1 MPRKSDNT
9 LEIIKKMGYSSY
21 YINKVKSIKNR
32 KQKEKVFMNLISK
45 YAQYHNLKCDLKI
58 NCKRI
63 QRGGSKATDK
73 AFDEMISV
81 ITKLQKSNLNA
92 IDAIKLHQ
100 SQQDLSNKRNSAKD
114 IEIADYKKKIEKLS
128 KDIEKYNID
137 SDELKRLHSLAKKK
151 IENEMEQSKNLSEKK
166 YSNLLE
172 KHENALG
179 AHENKLSQL
188 TNSKQK
194 QETLTQLKIS
204 ELKNSKQKQETL
216 TQLKISEL
224 KKFKYDT
231 YQINLITFLVSFQSF
246 YLKFSILKNKFIIC
260 KLIKNYL
267 LEREDIK
274 TKLQYEN
281 KSPILNFTTWFE
293 RLDIFN
299 ENLVPMKEYQNIV
312 DKCCFIF
319 YDLIEKYGID
329 INDPDYQFVKVDN
342 KFKGYHEIATDLI
355 RYQNNNGDIIQ
366 VKFEDKKVQGI
377 QPNDT
382 TLDSFSS
389 IINNI
394 KLLNVT
400 IDEIEKQN
408 LDFLNLVIVNTLQ
421 VIECTCISPCNYTW
435 ETYKKNAEK
444 TEWQPWCKTECKEE
458 LNHMGVKPIK
468 KWFYTKNCAPIDNP
482 TNRGRNA
489 YNSKSTAKPVLE
501 EYYLEVIKG
510 VSRKGGE
517 PVYYIGNSK
526 IPYAAP
532 TGKKFCLKKLEKQNY
547 SNNCDD
553 NQKQTIREFLKE
565 KEDNTMLYLN
575 KIERSFL
582 TVFDDSANKTKK
594 HNPKELQKREQI
606 KQQPKPKPKP
616 KPKSKSKKTKKKPV
630 NYVKKNIN
638 AVKSS

>member
-73 AFDEMISV
+73 AFDAIIS
-81 ITKLQKSNLNA
+81 IISQLQKSNLNSLA
-92 IDAIKLHQ
+92 STKLYQ
-100 SQQDLSNKRNSAKD
+100 SRQDSLNERNSAKD
-114 IEIADYKKKIEKLS
+114 IEIADYKKKVEKLR
-128 KDIEKYNID
+128 KEIEKYNID
-137 SDELKRLHSLAKKK
+137 NDELKRLHSLAKKK

-179 AHENKLSQL
+179 THENKLSQL

-216 TQLKISEL
+216 TQLKINEL

-231 YQINLITFLVSFQSF
+231 YQINLITFLSSFQSS

-260 KLIKNYL
+260 KLIKDFL
-267 LEREDIK
+267 LKRKDIK
-274 TKLQYEN
+274 NKLQYEN

-355 RYQNNNGDIIQ
+355 RYQNNNGDIIEA
-366 VKFEDKKVQGI
+366 KFEDKKVQGI

-394 KLLNVT
+394 KLLNDT
-400 IDEIEKQN
+400 IKEIKKHD

-421 VIECTCISPCNYTW
+421 VIECTCTSPCNYTW
-435 ETYKKNAEK
+435 ETYKKEAK
-444 TEWQPWCKTECKEE
+444 KPKWQPWCRTECKKE
-458 LNHMGVKPIK
+458 LNHMGNDPG
-468 KWFYTKNCAPIDNP
+468 TKNCAPIDNP
-482 TNRGRNA
+482 TNTGRYA
-489 YNSKSTAKPVLE
+489 SRNSKTTGSPVHE
-501 EYYLEVIKG
+501 DYYLEVIKG

-532 TGKKFCLKKLEKQNY
+532 TRKKFCLKNLEKRTY
-547 SNNCDD
+547 LINCDD

-565 KEDNTMLYLN
+565 KQDNTMLYLN

-606 KQQPKPKPKP
+606 KQQPKPK
-616 KPKSKSKKTKKKPV
+616 SKSTKKKPV

-638 AVKSS
+638 AVKST

>member
-100 SQQDLSNKRNSAKD
+100 SQQDLSNNRNSAKD

-179 AHENKLSQL
+179 THENKLSQL

-194 QETLTQLKIS
+194 QETLTQLKI
-204 ELKNSKQKQETL
+204 N
-216 TQLKISEL
+216 EL

-231 YQINLITFLVSFQSF
+231 YQINLITFLSSFQSS

-260 KLIKNYL
+260 KLIKDFL
-267 LEREDIK
+267 LKRKDIK
-274 TKLQYEN
+274 NKLQYEN

-355 RYQNNNGDIIQ
+355 RYQNNNGDIIEA
-366 VKFEDKKVQGI
+366 KFEDKKVQGI

-394 KLLNVT
+394 KLLNDT
-400 IDEIEKQN
+400 IKEIKKHD

-421 VIECTCISPCNYTW
+421 VIECTCTSPCNYTW
-435 ETYKKNAEK
+435 ETYKKEAK
-444 TEWQPWCKTECKEE
+444 KPKWQPWCRTECKKE
-458 LNHMGVKPIK
+458 LNHMGNDPG
-468 KWFYTKNCAPIDNP
+468 TKNCAPIDNP
-482 TNRGRNA
+482 TNTGRYA
-489 YNSKSTAKPVLE
+489 SRNSKTTGSPVHE
-501 EYYLEVIKG
+501 DYYLEVIKG

-532 TGKKFCLKKLEKQNY
+532 TRKKFCLKKLEKRKY
-547 SNNCDD
+547 SINSTNCDD

-565 KEDNTMLYLN
+565 KQDNTMLYLN

-594 HNPKELQKREQI
+594 HNPKELRKRE
-606 KQQPKPKPKP
+606 PK
-616 KPKSKSKKTKKKPV
+616 KSKSKGSDWSTGFKERNLKR
-630 NYVKKNIN
+630 
-638 AVKSS
+638 